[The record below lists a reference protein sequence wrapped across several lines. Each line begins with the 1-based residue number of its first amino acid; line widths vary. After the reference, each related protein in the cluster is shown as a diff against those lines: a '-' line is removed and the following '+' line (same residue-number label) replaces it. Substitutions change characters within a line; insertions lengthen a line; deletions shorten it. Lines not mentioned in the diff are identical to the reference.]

1 MDYKNYLAIS
11 YYDQIAVLN
20 EAHHV
25 YLVQHKTSKK
35 IFVKK
40 ELSVYNKALYE
51 QLKDNPI
58 SGLPRIYE
66 LCEEDKKLIV
76 IEEYICGDTL
86 EELVE
91 GGKSFGMEE
100 ISNYMLQLCDIVM
113 KLHNCNPA
121 IIHRDIK
128 PSNVMLTQSGH
139 IVLLDLNAAKYES
152 FDKAEDTM
160 LLGTKGYAAPEQ
172 YGFGASSL
180 QTDIFAMGTL
190 LKYLTCGDI
199 NADVEK
205 TNAFSKVIDK
215 STQLDAKRRYSSV
228 LQLSRAIEK
237 VVAGKGIEAE
247 SFVRYHV
254 KQPLGV
260 QQFFPPGF
268 RSNNPIHMILAFL
281 IYLLIIVVSANITVE
296 NASPADLLFNKIS
309 MGVVLFLT
317 SFFAADYLNVQRFL
331 PYTKHPN
338 IVVRTGF
345 IFVYTCLVFVILVGI
360 VVLFENLFF
369 LS

>member
-1 MDYKNYLAIS
+1 MDYENYLAIS
-11 YYDQIAVLN
+11 YYDQVAVLN
-20 EAHHV
+20 EAHQV

-40 ELSVYNKALYE
+40 ELSVYNKALYK
-51 QLKDNPI
+51 QLKDHPI

-91 GGKSFGMEE
+91 GGTSFEMEE
-100 ISNYMLQLCDIVM
+100 IANYMRQLCDIVM
-113 KLHNCNPA
+113 KLHHCNPV

-128 PSNVMLTQSGH
+128 PSNVMLTQFGH

-172 YGFGASSL
+172 YGFGTSTL

-190 LKYLTCGDI
+190 LKYLTCRDI
-199 NADVEK
+199 NADIEK
-205 TNAFSKVIDK
+205 TNAFSKVIAK

-228 LQLSRAIEK
+228 LQLKRAIEK
-237 VVAGKGIEAE
+237 SVAGKGIETE
-247 SFVRYHV
+247 SPAGYHV

-260 QQFFPPGF
+260 QRFFPPGF
-268 RSNNPIHMILAFL
+268 RSNHPIHMILAVL

-296 NASPADLLFNKIS
+296 NATPADLLFNKIS

-338 IVVRTGF
+338 TVVRAGLL
-345 IFVYTCLVFVILVGI
+345 FVYTCLVFVILVGI
-360 VVLFENLFF
+360 VVLVENLFF

>member
-1 MDYKNYLAIS
+1 MDYENYLAIS
-11 YYDQIAVLN
+11 YYDQVAVLN
-20 EAHHV
+20 EEHHV

-91 GGKSFGMEE
+91 SGTLISMEE
-100 ISNYMLQLCDIVM
+100 VSNYMLQLCDIVM

-128 PSNVMLTQSGH
+128 PSNVMLTQFGH

-205 TNAFSKVIDK
+205 TNAFSKVIAK

-237 VVAGKGIEAE
+237 VVAGKGIEVE
-247 SFVRYHV
+247 SLARYHV
-254 KQPLGV
+254 KQLLPV

-268 RSNNPIHMILAFL
+268 RSNNPIHMMLAVL
-281 IYLLIIVVSANITVE
+281 IYLLIIVVSANVTVE
-296 NASPADLLFNKIS
+296 NATPADLLFNKIS
-309 MGVVLFLT
+309 VGVVLFLT
-317 SFFAADYLNVQRFL
+317 SLFAANYLNVQRFL
-331 PYTKHPN
+331 PYTKHSN
-338 IVVRTGF
+338 IVVRAGF
-345 IFVYTCLVFVILVGI
+345 LFVYTCLVFVILVGI